1 MWPKEIEL
9 EGTGE
14 IYLHW
19 KNLAILSCMIILPLV
34 IALFFESFI
43 VKGICWGFCFLV
55 YMSCIRVQGP
65 CVMAIMV
72 GLLPWYVFFEWKASP
87 QWVAV
92 IAAIISLIE
101 VSYIRSRMHR
111 IEQIRKKEN
120 TLL

>member
-1 MWPKEIEL
+1 MWPEEIEL

-14 IYLHW
+14 FFLTW
-19 KNLAILSCMIILPLV
+19 KNLAMIAFWMILPLI
-34 IALFFESFI
+34 IALFFESFAI
-43 VKGICWGFCFLV
+43 KAFCWGFCLLA
-55 YMSCIRVQGP
+55 YISNLRVQGP

-72 GLLPWYVFFEWKASP
+72 GSLPWYVFFEWKTSP

-101 VSYIRSRMHR
+101 ISYIRSRMHN

-120 TLL
+120 ILL